1 MTSEDQSRG
10 AGRVLRFERRGVTSL
25 RGRTPFAVPPSP
37 VKDLRK
43 HAHRNEDAEEHR
55 HRMVANGL
63 AMVILV
69 LLVGFGIWLADAIIR
84 MRDSQDCALSGR
96 TNCAPIQL
104 PIQGQS

>member
-10 AGRVLRFERRGVTSL
+10 AGRVLRFERRGVASL
-25 RGRTPFAVPPSP
+25 RGRTPFAVPRSP

-43 HAHRNEDAEEHR
+43 YALRNEDAEDHR
-55 HRMVANGL
+55 HRMIANGL
-63 AMVILV
+63 AMLILA
-69 LLVGFGIWLADAIIR
+69 LLVGCGIWLADAIVK
-84 MRDSQDCALSGR
+84 MRDLQDCALSGR

>member
-1 MTSEDQSRG
+1 MTSEDQSQG

-43 HAHRNEDAEEHR
+43 YADRNEDAEDHR
-55 HRMVANGL
+55 HRMIANGL
-63 AMVILV
+63 AMIILV
-69 LLVGFGIWLADAIIR
+69 LLVGCGIWLADAIIR
-84 MRDSQDCALSGR
+84 IRESQDCALSGR

-104 PIQGQS
+104 PIEGQS